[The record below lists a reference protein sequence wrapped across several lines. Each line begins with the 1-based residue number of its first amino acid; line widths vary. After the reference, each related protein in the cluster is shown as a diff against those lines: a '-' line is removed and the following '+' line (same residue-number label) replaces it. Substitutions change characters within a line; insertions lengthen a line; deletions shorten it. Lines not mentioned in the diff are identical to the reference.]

1 MEPIQGIQPHSP
13 LYGPIVTPRHITPT
27 TIIPENEVKEVL
39 ETNLEMK
46 ETISQIR
53 KIQSE
58 YESSTIVTVEE
69 REISRKSIQFTV
81 VLQVTSSRRDQVIVI
96 YDRITK
102 KSSVVSV
109 STIPKEIKS
118 VVLQET
124 KTAESTTI
132 ITNTY
137 EQVKTTHPETG
148 VVVDKLLQDV
158 PSISV
163 KNIESYVVMPES
175 QSTTVGL
182 VVKSTGQSYTF
193 NQYVTT
199 EDKTVTKVN

>member
-1 MEPIQGIQPHSP
+1 M
-13 LYGPIVTPRHITPT
+13 
-27 TIIPENEVKEVL
+27 
-39 ETNLEMK
+39 
-46 ETISQIR
+46 
-53 KIQSE
+53 
-58 YESSTIVTVEE
+58 
-69 REISRKSIQFTV
+69 
-81 VLQVTSSRRDQVIVI
+81 I
-96 YDRITK
+96 YDRTTK

-109 STIPKEIKS
+109 TTIPKEIKS

-137 EQVKTTHPETG
+137 EQVKNTHPETT
-148 VVVDKLLQDV
+148 VVVDKLLKDT

-199 EDKTVTKVN
+199 EDNTVTKVN